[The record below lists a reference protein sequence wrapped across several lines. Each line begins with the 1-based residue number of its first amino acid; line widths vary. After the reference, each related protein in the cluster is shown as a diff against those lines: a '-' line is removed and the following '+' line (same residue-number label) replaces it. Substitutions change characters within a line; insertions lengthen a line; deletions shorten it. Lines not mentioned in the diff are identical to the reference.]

1 MNDLKTRIFVA
12 VTLGGLVFDQL
23 SKWLVRANLEL
34 HQEGFHVIP
43 GFFDIVHAE
52 NTAAAFG
59 ALGGMQYRQLVF
71 GAFTVIAVGVIID
84 LFRKLPST
92 DRFMSF
98 TLGLIFSGALGNA
111 IDRIHK
117 QSVTDFLR
125 IYTDHPSLRK
135 WLIERVGTN
144 EWPSFNIADSALVV
158 GVILFGVHYLFAEE
172 EATPT
177 PVDPKPP
184 EQQKA

>member
-12 VTLGGLVFDQL
+12 VTLIGLALDQL
-23 SKWLVRANLEL
+23 SKWFVRSQLEL
-34 HQEGFHVIP
+34 HEEGFHIIP

-59 ALGGMQYRQLVF
+59 AMGGFQYRQLVF
-71 GAFTVIAVGVIID
+71 GIFTIIAVGVIID

-125 IYTDHPSLRK
+125 IYTDHPSLRA
-135 WLIERVGTN
+135 WLVERVGTN

-177 PVDPKPP
+177 PIDPKPP